1 MCSSTSLILCC
12 QLKGNLLLR
21 TINNRRYELSVARHQ
36 PRTGLLHD
44 SRNARWAA
52 EEV

>member
-1 MCSSTSLILCC
+1 MCSSTSLILFN
-12 QLKGNLLLR
+12 QLHGDLLLR
-21 TINNRRYELSVARHQ
+21 AINDRRYELSVARHQ
-36 PRTGLLHD
+36 PRTRPLHD